1 MKWVILIFMIPVF
14 SMPVHTQ
21 EFVQVKPLVL
31 PVLPELP
38 VIIITPP
45 PTVWFELLPE
55 GGLRTII
62 VSPPLIVPLEPR
74 PRAPRRPL
82 KLEPGWAIR
91 N

>member
-1 MKWVILIFMIPVF
+1 MKWLILIFMIPVF

-45 PTVWFELLPE
+45 PTVWFELTPH
-55 GGLRTII
+55 GLRTII
-62 VSPPLIVPLEPR
+62 VSPPLIVPIEPR
-74 PRAPRRPL
+74 PAPRPRRPL
-82 KLEPGWAIR
+82 KLESGWALR
-91 N
+91 